1 MENYLNFNPYADDY
15 ENYLYEYVSKL
26 TIMNLDKW
34 RIQSIQ
40 SGNGFVVDVTVR
52 SKAKDVVDENIDSVF
67 SSKFGATLRD
77 QNLFG
82 NAYRCK
88 CGITTGKITDKEIC
102 PICRTQVS
110 YIGENLE
117 YYGWIVLKN
126 HKFIHPQVF
135 IFLQS
140 LIGKKTLDE
149 IIKPLQDSS
158 DTDGKRDLSKSKLK
172 NSDNPYID
180 IGLEEFMNRFDEILL
195 YFYNKNKS
203 KNGGKTELFYEILSY
218 RDVIFTSSYPVY
230 TTQLRPCNLDNGRFE
245 YNDMNEFFVSLS
257 KTAAA
262 LNSSIIDH
270 NKRQEYNLLYTFQTT
285 VNEAYLRIRNDY
297 LPDKY
302 GSIRKVI
309 GGRCNLTSRNV
320 IIPNSKLKVD
330 ECIMSYYS
338 AVKVLEQYIINIL
351 FNFGYTN
358 LNDARI
364 RWEKACAIKDPLVEN
379 IIRDLIKNHKSGRGF
394 PVLMNRNPTIDYG
407 GIMQVYVVDIN
418 DSYALEIPL
427 LLCKIMG
434 ADFDGDKHNVLWC
447 LMDDLIDAAEDL
459 INPRNNMFISKNDG
473 KFNRAMS
480 QTTDIIV
487 NLNSLHDMYFNYT
500 HEELEQN
507 NIIKKNF
514 VS

>member
-1 MENYLNFNPYADDY
+1 MNYFNYDPYRDDY
-15 ENYLYEYVSKL
+15 EKYLVDYVSKL
-26 TIMNLDKW
+26 NIMDLDKW
-34 RIQSIQ
+34 RVESIQ
-40 SGNGFVVDVTVR
+40 SGNGFVVDVTIR
-52 SKAKDVVDENIDSVF
+52 SKPKDVVDENIDSVF

-88 CGITTGKITDKEIC
+88 CGMTTGKITNNEVC
-102 PICRTQVS
+102 PICRTVVS

-126 HKFIHPQVF
+126 HKFIHPQIFV
-135 IFLQS
+135 FLQS
-140 LIGKKTLDE
+140 LIGKDTLDE
-149 IIKPLQDSS
+149 IIKPLNDSM
-158 DTDGKRDLSKSKLK
+158 DADCKKDLSKSKSK
-172 NSDNPYID
+172 NSNNPFID
-180 IGLEEFMNRFDEILL
+180 IGLKEFMNRFDEILH
-195 YFYNKNKS
+195 YYCNKNKS
-203 KNGGKTELFYEILSY
+203 KKDKVELFYDILSY
-218 RDVIFTSSYPVY
+218 RDIIFTSSYPVY
-230 TTQLRPCNLDNGRFE
+230 TTQLRPCNIDNGRFE

-257 KTAAA
+257 KTAAL
-262 LNSSIIDH
+262 LNNDSIISH
-270 NKRQEYNLLYTFQTT
+270 NERSEDELLYTFQNT
-285 VNEAYLRIRNDY
+285 VNDAYSRIRTDY

-320 IIPNSKLKVD
+320 IIPNSTLKVD

-338 AVKVLEQYIINIL
+338 AVKVLEQYIINVL
-351 FNFGYTN
+351 FTFGYQS

-364 RWEKACAIKDPLVEN
+364 KWERACAIKDPVVEN

-407 GIMQVYVVDIN
+407 GIMQMYIVDIT

-427 LLCKIMG
+427 LLCKIMA

-447 LMDDLIDAAEDL
+447 LMDDLIEAAEDL

-500 HEELEQN
+500 HEELEHN
-507 NIIKKNF
+507 NIIKKKYI
-514 VS
+514 S